1 MYEINHIIGEIMLM
15 EMRDDIVL
23 QRVNSSDIDSVGY
36 SDAKNIMLVRFKT
49 GAFYEYHGIS
59 PEVYTALM
67 SSQSIGKYF
76 TSKIRGRYPYKEV
89 KLSDEQQE
97 Y

>member
-1 MYEINHIIGEIMLM
+1 MYEINHVTGESVLM
-15 EMRDDIVL
+15 EMRDDITL
-23 QRVNSSDIDSVGY
+23 QKVNSSDIDSIGY

-49 GAFYEYHGIS
+49 GAMYEYHGIGADI
-59 PEVYTALM
+59 YTALV

-89 KLSDEQQE
+89 KLNGE
-97 Y
+97 